1 MDATHVE
8 CGYKGGAEYTH
19 NDRPQEGRQCGSN
32 TKPAPRPPTREEQTQ
47 RGQEGA
53 GAGTVPAADADI
65 YHAPDGGGGRCQPN
79 HSPDR
84 SVEDDPPGVR
94 QGGQPWTEWPG
105 WEAGGDEGG
114 HGVKKK
120 VKMDRSDDGVG
131 NRLGELKAGNGGKE
145 GQMKPR
151 AWVHQ
156 EQKKDPVNKSKLGGD
171 LEGERVGEKWM
182 VGPGACPSPIL
193 SM

>member
-1 MDATHVE
+1 MWNVGIKTGPNIPIMIGLKRVDSA
-8 CGYKGGAEYTH
+8 
-19 NDRPQEGRQCGSN
+19 D
-32 TKPAPRPPTREEQTQ
+32 PTPSLLRSLQ
-47 RGQEGA
+47 RGRSRPNGVRR
-53 GAGTVPAADADI
+53 GLGVGTVPVADADI

-84 SVEDDPPGVR
+84 TAGDDPLGVR
-94 QGGQPWTEWPG
+94 QGGQPWTEWPE

-120 VKMDRSDDGVG
+120 AKMDRSDDGAG

-156 EQKKDPVNKSKLGGD
+156 EQKKDPVNKSELGGD